1 MEKQT
6 SVLATAGSVCARAH
20 IRRVDRELH
29 VCVFFD
35 PEPAVT
41 CSSSRLMVMVED
53 DISIAKKYISIA
65 IRQSKSADFNL

>member
-1 MEKQT
+1 MF
-6 SVLATAGSVCARAH
+6 GNGC
-20 IRRVDRELH
+20 
-29 VCVFFD
+29 VCVCVCVCVCIYAELTESYTCVCVLFD

-53 DISIAKKYISIA
+53 AISIAKKYISIA